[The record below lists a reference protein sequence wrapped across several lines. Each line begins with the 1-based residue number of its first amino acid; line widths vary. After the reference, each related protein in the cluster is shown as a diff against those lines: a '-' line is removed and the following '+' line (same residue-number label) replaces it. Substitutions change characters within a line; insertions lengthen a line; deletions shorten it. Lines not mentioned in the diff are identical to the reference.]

1 MDTLT
6 VIVMLV
12 LFIFL
17 MFFVFSIALLTP
29 IIGKKNL
36 IFVLSI
42 GFVVGLVGG
51 GFLIAPL
58 YGDIPDIARTIYTW
72 NNGGGT
78 ETINVN
84 ISTQNNVESFI
95 DDTKQ
100 LKGVNSVQS
109 SDILITTTPISSDWV
124 DSLQTRI
131 PESDPGIVSAT
142 VIPNDTIILTVQNN
156 SDPTAITNNLG
167 DWINLVDNVTV
178 LTSNVMISINVNS
191 SQVESVST
199 NLPGNESVVTNITG
213 PVEDK
218 IANLQKTLPDSNT
231 IILICG
237 LIGLFIGLIGLSI
250 DGIYQAWERIS
261 KWLRNRKD

>member
-1 MDTLT
+1 M
-6 VIVMLV
+6 V
-12 LFIFL
+12 
-17 MFFVFSIALLTP
+17 FVFSIALLTP
-29 IIGKKNL
+29 LIGKKNL
-36 IFVLSI
+36 LFVLSI

-58 YGDIPDIARTIYTW
+58 YNDIPDIARTIYTW

-95 DDTKQ
+95 NETQQ

-109 SDILITTTPISSDWV
+109 SDIFITTTPISSDWV

-131 PESDPGIVSAT
+131 PESNPGITSAII
-142 VIPNDTIILTVQNN
+142 IPNNTIILTVQNN
-156 SDPTAITNNLG
+156 SDPSSITNNLG
-167 DWINLVDNVTV
+167 DWLNLVDNVTII
-178 LTSNVMISINVNS
+178 TSNVMIAINVNS

-199 NLPGNESVVTNITG
+199 NLPGNESVINNITG

-231 IILICG
+231 IILFCG
-237 LIGLFIGLIGLSI
+237 LFGLFVGLIGLSI
-250 DGIYQAWERIS
+250 DGIYQAWERIRE
-261 KWLRNRKD
+261 WLRNRKD